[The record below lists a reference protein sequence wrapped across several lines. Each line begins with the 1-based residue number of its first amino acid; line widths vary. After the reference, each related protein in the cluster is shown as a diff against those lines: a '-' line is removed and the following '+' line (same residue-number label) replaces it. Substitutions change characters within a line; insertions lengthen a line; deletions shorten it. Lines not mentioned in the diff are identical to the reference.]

1 MILKEK
7 PNIFPNEFDFS
18 LSKFLKL
25 NEAIYSHMNFSKF
38 NKIQMLQFQIQ

>member
-18 LSKFLKL
+18 LSKFLKFKWSNL
-25 NEAIYSHMNFSKF
+25 FPYEFF
-38 NKIQMLQFQIQ
+38 KI